1 MSSRNDVAIIGM
13 ACRFPGA
20 PNPRAFWRNI
30 RDGIESIRRIPVEH
44 SPPDFV
50 PFGGVLD
57 GAEEFDAEFFRII
70 PRHAEMLDPQ
80 QRLLLECAWE
90 ALESAGYDPE
100 QVPGATGVYLSIA
113 RSSYPQSEPRT
124 AVERLVAYA
133 SEEKDYAATRISY
146 KLNLKGPS
154 MTVQT
159 ASSSSLV
166 AVHMA
171 CQSLLHGDCD
181 VAIAGGACLVLPQAG
196 YVYDPGMMFS
206 PDGRCRA
213 FDAAA
218 GGTVPGSGVGLV
230 AVSLA

>member
-1 MSSRNDVAIIGM
+1 MSSRNDIAIIGA

-20 PNPRAFWRNI
+20 SNPRAFWRNL
-30 RDGIESIRRIPVEH
+30 RDGVESIRRVPSETLREWGVPESDLAH
-44 SPPDFV
+44 PGFV
-50 PFGGVLD
+50 PAGGVLD
-57 GAEEFDAEFFRII
+57 GVEDFDAEFFRII

-90 ALESAGYDPE
+90 VLESAGYDPE
-100 QVPGATGVYLSIA
+100 QVPGAAGVYLSIA
-113 RSSYPQSEPRT
+113 RSSYAQAEPRT

-154 MTVQT
+154 LTVQS

-171 CQSLLHGDCD
+171 CQSL
-181 VAIAGGACLVLPQAG
+181 
-196 YVYDPGMMFS
+196 
-206 PDGRCRA
+206 
-213 FDAAA
+213 
-218 GGTVPGSGVGLV
+218 
-230 AVSLA
+230 